1 MVQKTGIA
9 AGLNKGF
16 ITTKH
21 NKKKTKPSTFR
32 SEQRTHKRVQ
42 LVREIVREVAG
53 FAPYEKRVL
62 ELLRIGSAATQK
74 RALKFAKKKL
84 GTHKRGKNKRE
95 EMQMALQ
102 AQRRKQAGH

>member
-1 MVQKTGIA
+1 MAPTGIA
-9 AGLNKGF
+9 RGLNKGF
-16 ITTKH
+16 IT
-21 NKKKTKPSTFR
+21 KKVDKKPRPSACRSQGKTHP
-32 SEQRTHKRVQ
+32 RVK
-42 LVREIVREVAG
+42 LVREVVREVAG
-53 FAPYEKRVL
+53 FAVYEKRII

-95 EMQMALQ
+95 EMQEALM